1 MATVET
7 FMIPPPLRSKVQ
19 DGFENLTQPYQYWLQ
34 AIQHLL
40 KLRVVDTTAGGYA
53 EVPPPAGLNAATG
66 QSNQNA
72 EIVYVKKSADGNTF
86 TLNGVQGG
94 PYTLTAQFAFVRI
107 KSDGTL
113 WWRVG

>member
-7 FMIPPPLRSKVQ
+7 DLFPPPLRSQVQ
-19 DGFENLTQPYQYWLQ
+19 DGFNNLAQPYQKWLLTLQ
-34 AIQHLL
+34 ALL
-40 KLRVVDTTAGGYA
+40 KLRVVDTTAAGYA
-53 EVPPPAGLNAATG
+53 ETPPPAGLNTATG

-72 EIVYVKKSADGNTF
+72 EIAYVKKSADGNTF